1 MNNRILFKDFAL
13 LLAALITALF
23 WIIGSSMD
31 VYAYTALGA
40 FYELASLP
48 MLVLGIGV
56 VLASAWLL
64 FHNTGRNK
72 IWPLLS
78 LTICMLAIA
87 VMVLK

>member
-1 MNNRILFKDFAL
+1 MNNRILFKDKAL
-13 LLAALITALF
+13 LLAAFITATF

-31 VYAYTALGA
+31 VYAYAALGA

-64 FHNTGRNK
+64 YHNTGRK
-72 IWPLLS
+72 KLWPLMS
-78 LTICMLAIA
+78 LIICMIAIA
-87 VMVLK
+87 VMALK